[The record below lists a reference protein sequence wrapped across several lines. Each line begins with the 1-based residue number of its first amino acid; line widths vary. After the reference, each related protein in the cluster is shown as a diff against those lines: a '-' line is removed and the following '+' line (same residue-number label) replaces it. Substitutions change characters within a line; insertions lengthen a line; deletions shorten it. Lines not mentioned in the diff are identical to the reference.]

1 MYYRYEISSN
11 EKPNR
16 NIIIALGILRIISL
30 AVMMAGVILYQ
41 KLYLCI
47 PFISVGLILFVLS
60 SMVNVKYEK
69 KEFTYIYIVD
79 NKTFYIVKRYKNG
92 LEKEVLNKEI
102 SKLQILNSENID
114 DYNIKFEV
122 KDIENTYTVQ
132 SNMYL
137 YTLLE
142 NQHDIS

>member
-30 AVMMAGVILYQ
+30 ALMIAGVILHQ

-60 SMVNVKYEK
+60 SMVNAKYEK

-102 SKLQILNSENID
+102 SKLQILNPENID